1 MNTSLSTQDS
11 MRKIN
16 KQPNNQPILP
26 AILAIPVASIPE
38 KYSATVIV
46 KSLNIMLAQALE
58 EGDLDFL
65 ENNKVSVN
73 ILDLKLK
80 FGLTLDNEKLLASQ
94 WQTNDNLNL
103 SGNLYDFMLL
113 ASRKED
119 SDTLFFHR
127 RLKMEGSTDLG
138 LEVKNLLD
146 GMDMDTVRFH
156 KPLDFALHHGIK
168 AFEKLFR

>member
-1 MNTSLSTQDS
+1 MNNSTLLSQQDS

-16 KQPNNQPILP
+16 AQPIFP

-65 ENNKVSVN
+65 QDNNVSVN
-73 ILDLKLK
+73 VIDLKLK
-80 FGLTLDNEKLLASQ
+80 FGLTLKNEKLHASQ
-94 WQTNDNLNL
+94 WQTSDNLNL

-113 ASRKED
+113 ACRKED

-156 KPLDFALHHGIK
+156 KPLDFALHHSIK
-168 AFEKLFR
+168 VFEKLFR

>member
-1 MNTSLSTQDS
+1 MNTALATQDG
-11 MRKIN
+11 MRKV
-16 KQPNNQPILP
+16 KPLP
-26 AILAIPVASIPE
+26 TFPALLAIPIASIPE
-38 KYSATVIV
+38 KYSAKVIV
-46 KSLNIMLAQALE
+46 KSLNIMLAEAIE

-65 ENNKVSVN
+65 IDNNVSVE
-73 ILDLKLK
+73 IIDLKLK
-80 FGLTLDNEKLLASQ
+80 FALSLKDEKITASF
-94 WQTNDNLNL
+94 WQAKDDLNL

-146 GMDMDTVRFH
+146 GMEMDTVRFH
-156 KPLDFALHHGIK
+156 KPLDFALQHGINI
-168 AFEKLFR
+168 FEKLFK

>member
-1 MNTSLSTQDS
+1 MNSSTASNQQDS
-11 MRKIN
+11 MRRIN
-16 KQPNNQPILP
+16 KQPVFP
-26 AILAIPVASIPE
+26 ALLAIPVASIPE
-38 KYSATVIV
+38 KYTAKVIV
-46 KSLNIMLAQALE
+46 KSLNIMLAQAIE

-65 ENNKVSVN
+65 EDNNVSVE
-73 ILDLKLK
+73 IIDLKLK
-80 FGLTLDNEKLLASQ
+80 FAISLNDDKITTSF
-94 WQTNDNLNL
+94 WQTKDDLNL

-127 RLKMEGSTDLG
+127 RLKMEGSTNLG

-168 AFEKLFR
+168 VFEKLFK

>member
-1 MNTSLSTQDS
+1 

-16 KQPNNQPILP
+16 KQPVLP

-65 ENNKVSVN
+65 QDNNVSVN
-73 ILDLKLK
+73 IIDLKLK
-80 FGLTLDNEKLLASQ
+80 FGLTLKNEKLHASH
-94 WQTNDNLNL
+94 WQINDNLSL

-119 SDTLFFHR
+119 SDTMFFHR

-168 AFEKLFR
+168 IFEKFFR